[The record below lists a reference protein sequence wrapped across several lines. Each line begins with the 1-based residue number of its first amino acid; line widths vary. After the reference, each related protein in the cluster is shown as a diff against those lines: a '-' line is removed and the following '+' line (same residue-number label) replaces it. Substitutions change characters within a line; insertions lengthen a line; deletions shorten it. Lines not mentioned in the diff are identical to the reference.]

1 MPSLKLRCGST
12 LMFCHSSANWGILSE
27 IKAIALSSNY
37 SSAFTENDLMRLA
50 IVHSRTC
57 SGIEAIAVKVE
68 VFIASGLPRM
78 HIVGLPETVVK
89 ESQHRVRAAL
99 SHNQFK
105 FPQQRVTVN
114 LSPADLPK
122 EGGRFDLPIA
132 LGILAASG
140 QLEHDKLVGY
150 EFLSELSLSG
160 ELLSVKGVIPI
171 ILAAIKA
178 KRRLIIPH
186 ANEREAGLI
195 LSAQPQAQIYCA
207 EHLVEVYRWLC
218 EQDKPKPVSRLNEAK
233 TITNAVDMS
242 EVRAQS
248 HAVRALEIA
257 ASGRHHCLMMGSP
270 GSGKTMLAQRFPTIL
285 PLMDKNEAIETAS
298 IMSLGTETLT
308 FNNFYLRP
316 FRSPHHSA
324 SAAALLGGGTHPKP
338 GEISKAHNGVLFL
351 DELTEFSRQAI
362 DGLREP
368 IETGSIN
375 LARASLSVTYPA
387 RFQLIA
393 AMNPCPDGSDI
404 DEYGRCNCSEQR
416 LIHYYRRLSSPMLDR
431 IDLHIRV
438 PRIQWSKLNQE
449 TSRGEA
455 SAVIQARVLSAWQRQ
470 LRRQGKNNA
479 QLQTKEIDYFCKL
492 KQAEQKLLTRFV
504 DKMEL
509 SARAY
514 YRILRVART
523 IADLAASEKIEE
535 PHLLEA
541 IVYRTLDKLL
551 RV

>member
-1 MPSLKLRCGST
+1 
-12 LMFCHSSANWGILSE
+12 
-27 IKAIALSSNY
+27 
-37 SSAFTENDLMRLA
+37 MRLA

-57 SGIEAIAVKVE
+57 CGIEAIAVTVE
-68 VFIASGLPRM
+68 VFIASGIPRM
-78 HIVGLPETVVK
+78 HIVGLPETAVK

-140 QLEHDKLVGY
+140 QLPREKLAEY

-160 ELLSVKGVIPI
+160 NLLSVKGVIPI
-171 ILAAIKA
+171 ILAAARA
-178 KRRLIIPH
+178 KRKLIIPQ
-186 ANEREAGLI
+186 ANEQEAGLI
-195 LSAQPQAQIYCA
+195 LSAQPEAKIYCA
-207 EHLVEVYRWLC
+207 KHLIEVYQWLS
-218 EQDKPKPVSRLNEAK
+218 EQAEPNPASALKQ
-233 TITNAVDMS
+233 TAVISETKDMS
-242 EVRAQS
+242 EVRAQH

-257 ASGRHHCLMMGSP
+257 ASGKHHCLMMGSP
-270 GSGKTMLAQRFPTIL
+270 GSGKTMLAHRFPTIL
-285 PLMDKNEAIETAS
+285 PTMDKNEAIETAA
-298 IMSLGTETLT
+298 IMSLGTDTLT
-308 FNNFYLRP
+308 LNNFYTRP
-316 FRSPHHSA
+316 FRSPHHSS
-324 SAAALLGGGTHPKP
+324 SAAALLGGGSHPKP

-368 IETGSIN
+368 IETGMIN
-375 LARASLSVTYPA
+375 LARASSSISYPA
-387 RFQLIA
+387 RFQLLA
-393 AMNPCPDGSDI
+393 AMNPCPDGSDV
-404 DEYGRCNCSEQR
+404 DEYGRCPCSEHR
-416 LIHYYRRLSSPMLDR
+416 LIQYYRRLSSPMLDR

-438 PRIQWSKLNQE
+438 PRIQWTDTDNVKSQCE
-449 TSRGEA
+449 S
-455 SAVIQARVLSAWQRQ
+455 SAVIQARVLSAWQQ
-470 LRRQGKNNA
+470 QQQRQGKNNA
-479 QLQTKEIDYFCKL
+479 LLETKEIEHFCEL
-492 KQAEQKLLTRFV
+492 KPGEQKLLTRFV

-523 IADLAASEKIEE
+523 IADLASADTITE

-541 IVYRTLDKLL
+541 IAYRSLDKLF
-551 RV
+551 RI

>member
-1 MPSLKLRCGST
+1 
-12 LMFCHSSANWGILSE
+12 
-27 IKAIALSSNY
+27 
-37 SSAFTENDLMRLA
+37 MRLA

-68 VFIASGLPRM
+68 VFIAPGLPRM
-78 HIVGLPETVVK
+78 DIVGLPETAVK

-105 FPQQRVTVN
+105 FPRQRVTVN

-132 LGILAASG
+132 LGILAASD
-140 QLEHDKLVGY
+140 QLDREKLAEY

-171 ILAAIKA
+171 ILAATEA
-178 KRRLIIPH
+178 KRQLVIPQ

-195 LSAQPQAQIYCA
+195 LSAQPQAKIYCA
-207 EHLVEVYRWLC
+207 KHLIAVYRWLS
-218 EQDKPKPVSRLNEAK
+218 EQNKLLPVSPLKVTAPIFK
-233 TITNAVDMS
+233 VGDMS
-242 EVRAQS
+242 EVRAQG

-257 ASGRHHCLMMGSP
+257 ASGRHHCLMLGSP

-285 PLMDKNEAIETAS
+285 PLMDKDEAIETAS
-298 IMSLGTETLT
+298 IMSLGAEALTL
-308 FNNFYLRP
+308 NNFYVRP

-351 DELTEFSRQAI
+351 DELTEFGRQAI

-368 IETGSIN
+368 IETGVIN

-393 AMNPCPDGSDI
+393 AMNPCPDGSDV

-438 PRIQWSKLNQE
+438 PRIQWSKLDKARP
-449 TSRGEA
+449 RGET

-470 LRRQGKNNA
+470 LQRQGKNNA
-479 QLQTKEIDYFCKL
+479 LLDAKEMECFCKL
-492 KQAEQKLLTRFV
+492 KQAEQKLLARFV

-514 YRILRVART
+514 YRMLRVART
-523 IADLAASEKIEE
+523 IADLADSQQIEE

-541 IVYRTLDKLL
+541 IAYRSLDKLL

>member
-1 MPSLKLRCGST
+1 
-12 LMFCHSSANWGILSE
+12 
-27 IKAIALSSNY
+27 
-37 SSAFTENDLMRLA
+37 MRLA

-89 ESQHRVRAAL
+89 ESQYRVRAAL

-140 QLEHDKLVGY
+140 QLEHEKLVGY

-207 EHLVEVYRWLC
+207 EHLIEVYRWLS
-218 EQDKPKPVSRLNEAK
+218 ELNEPKSVSPLKEAT
-233 TITNAVDMS
+233 TIVDVGDMS
-242 EVRAQS
+242 EVHAQG

-285 PLMDKNEAIETAS
+285 PLMNKNEAIETAS
-298 IMSLGTETLT
+298 IMSLGAEALT
-308 FNNFYLRP
+308 PNNFYLRP

-368 IETGSIN
+368 IETGAIN

-393 AMNPCPDGSDI
+393 AMNPCPDGSDV

-438 PRIQWSKLNQE
+438 PRIQWSKLNRITSRSE
-449 TSRGEA
+449 TSA
-455 SAVIQARVLSAWQRQ
+455 AIQARVLSAWQIQ
-470 LRRQGKNNA
+470 LQRQGKNNA
-479 QLQTKEIDYFCKL
+479 LLEGKEIDYFCRL
-492 KQAEQKLLTRFV
+492 KQAEQNLLTRFI

-514 YRILRVART
+514 YRILKVART
-523 IADLAASEKIEE
+523 IADLTASEAIEE

-541 IVYRTLDKLL
+541 IAYRTLDKLL